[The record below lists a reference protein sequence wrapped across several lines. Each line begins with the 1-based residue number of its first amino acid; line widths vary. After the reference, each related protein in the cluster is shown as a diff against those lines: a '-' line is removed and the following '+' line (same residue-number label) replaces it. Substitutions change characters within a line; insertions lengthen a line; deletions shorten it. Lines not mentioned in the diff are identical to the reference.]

1 MDFQIDYG
9 AMALNKPADSGPL
22 YASVDGRVSSLAN
35 GEGVFFDVATEKLHV
50 MTEQVL
56 GAMDVCRPFRTL
68 DAHVAALRQAMPALP
83 PQGDAVKRVLENLIG
98 RGLLVSD
105 ADYLA

>member
-9 AMALNKPADSGPL
+9 SVPLNRKPAPPSGPL

-35 GEGVFFDVATEKLHV
+35 GEVVFFDLATEQLHV

-56 GAMDVCRPFRTL
+56 GAMDVCRPFRTM
-68 DAHVAALRQAMPALP
+68 DEHVAAVRQAMPKLP
-83 PQGDAVKRVLENLIG
+83 QQGDAVKRVLENLVS
-98 RGLLVSD
+98 RGL
-105 ADYLA
+105 